1 MLAEAVAAAG
11 VDYIALSFVRRAAD
25 VAELREVVGDRA
37 GIVAKI
43 ETASALGEL
52 AEIADAADA
61 VMVARGDLGIDC
73 PLEDVPHLQKHIV
86 RHCVERRHAGR
97 SRRRRCSSR

>member
-1 MLAEAVAAAG
+1 
-11 VDYIALSFVRRAAD
+11 VRRAAD
-25 VAELREVVGDRA
+25 VVKLREVVGRRA

-52 AEIADAADA
+52 AAITAAADA

-73 PLEDVPHLQKHIV
+73 PLEDVPNLQKQIV
-86 RHCVERRHAGR
+86 RHCVSVGTPG
-97 SRRRRCSSR
+97 SSRPPRCWRR